1 MARQDGTRDVTLE
14 TPLHA
19 LLANKRRVSA
29 LKKLGV
35 LDVRDALTYYPFRVT
50 DPVPVRAL
58 VQAQPGLKEKMACAV
73 RVRSVRVSPMN
84 ARAGYRVEVLV
95 DDDEFAATLHVRGSL
110 ATLVFF
116 SHRKSYVDWLA
127 GRLRVDGHVVI
138 AGDPTMYMDR
148 LQFTHPELLTV
159 GGANLRADV
168 STVAEGLQRV
178 CRPRPVYH
186 ANSRISSEHIHDT
199 ILYVLRLLAG
209 EDPATAMHAD
219 DETAQPHMRTLYAEN
234 PQIREHLD
242 AAIPDILPGNLLA
255 ELNLMHRAQ
264 AFSQIHDPD
273 SVGAFTQAITTM
285 RYEEAFVCQTALI
298 RARHDAREHNAYVC
312 SDVQLR
318 DEYIDTLPFV
328 LTKGQR
334 EVVDEISHDMCQD
347 HPMQRLLQGE
357 VGSGKTVVAVSA
369 MLQAVG
375 SGHQAVR
382 VAPTQVLAQQQ

>member
-1 MARQDGTRDVTLE
+1 M
-14 TPLHA
+14 
-19 LLANKRRVSA
+19 
-29 LKKLGV
+29 
-35 LDVRDALTYYPFRVT
+35 
-50 DPVPVRAL
+50 
-58 VQAQPGLKEKMACAV
+58 
-73 RVRSVRVSPMN
+73 
-84 ARAGYRVEVLV
+84 EVLV

-138 AGDPTMYMDR
+138 AGDPTIYMDR

-209 EDPATAMHAD
+209 EDPAAALHAD

-242 AAIPDILPGNLLA
+242 AAIPDILPENLIA

-285 RYEEAFVCQTALI
+285 RYEEAFVCQSALI

-318 DEYIDTLPFV
+318 DEYIDTLPFA

-375 SGHQAVR
+375 SG
-382 VAPTQVLAQQQ
+382 P

>member
-116 SHRKSYVDWLA
+116 SQRKSYVDWLA

-138 AGDPTMYMDR
+138 AGDPTSIW
-148 LQFTHPELLTV
+148 TV
-159 GGANLRADV
+159 
-168 STVAEGLQRV
+168 
-178 CRPRPVYH
+178 C
-186 ANSRISSEHIHDT
+186 NSPTPNCSPWAARIC
-199 ILYVLRLLAG
+199 G
-209 EDPATAMHAD
+209 
-219 DETAQPHMRTLYAEN
+219 
-234 PQIREHLD
+234 
-242 AAIPDILPGNLLA
+242 
-255 ELNLMHRAQ
+255 
-264 AFSQIHDPD
+264 
-273 SVGAFTQAITTM
+273 
-285 RYEEAFVCQTALI
+285 
-298 RARHDAREHNAYVC
+298 
-312 SDVQLR
+312 
-318 DEYIDTLPFV
+318 
-328 LTKGQR
+328 
-334 EVVDEISHDMCQD
+334 
-347 HPMQRLLQGE
+347 PM
-357 VGSGKTVVAVSA
+357 
-369 MLQAVG
+369 
-375 SGHQAVR
+375 
-382 VAPTQVLAQQQ
+382 